1 MERYPEFQ
9 DEQVVIPELEQA
21 VNLKDVGE
29 DLGLE
34 SKDELLFPGG
44 PTYDELEK
52 WKSQFNGEIYYTE
65 FDEENKFIWRPI
77 RRKEFKE
84 VSKVQADQ
92 FYKEER
98 VAERCILF
106 PKNYGFMDMTH
117 GKAGIPSLLY
127 ELILEKSGFVA
138 TTGAMKLS

>member
-1 MERYPEFQ
+1 MEQYQDLPEAMETQ
-9 DEQVVIPELEQA
+9 EQA
-21 VNLKDVGE
+21 VKLDQVGE
-29 DLGLE
+29 DLGPE
-34 SKDELLFPGG
+34 AKDELLFPGG

-65 FDEENKFIWRPI
+65 FDDENKFIWRPI
-77 RRKEFKE
+77 RRKEYKE
-84 VSKVQADQ
+84 ISKVQADQ

-98 VAERCILF
+98 IAERCMLF

-117 GKAGIPSLLY
+117 GKAGIPSLLH

-138 TTGAMKLS
+138 TTGAMKLT